1 MSAVWR
7 ASRGAVRRRR
17 LQTILIGVVVALS
30 TTTIVIALGLLAG
43 SSAPFDQAYARR
55 SGAHLVA
62 AFDSGK
68 VTAAQLTATGSRAG
82 VEAAAGPFAQAS
94 VDVTVTPAN
103 AGAGSGPQ
111 RQMVAPPQ
119 SQVVVGRAGPGGP
132 VDKLNLWRGRWATGP
147 GEIVLN
153 QSPAGP
159 SQGTIYLGSDAIGSN
174 YAITGGPG
182 LKVVGIAYTVSQSA
196 DGWVAPA
203 QIAQL
208 HPTTFQMLYRFTHAA
223 TAAQLNADRGIVTAG
238 PAAAALQGSQ
248 SYLTLRATFAA
259 QPKTLVPFLIVFGIL
274 ALAVAVLIIVN
285 VVSGAVVAGFR
296 HIGVL
301 KALGFTPTQVMAV
314 YLAMVSIPAV
324 AGCAVGTVL
333 GNLLA
338 RPLLTRAFL
347 DLGSGSIGV
356 PIWVD
361 VAALI
366 GTPLVVAAS
375 ALLPARRARSLSATE
390 AISAGSTQHTGRGLA
405 VQRWLSG
412 TRLPRAVSLGLGLP
426 FARPAR
432 SALTAAAVVLGVT
445 SVTLAIGL
453 ASSIGSYGKAAD
465 RSGAVQAQFVS
476 PPGPDG
482 GNGTDP
488 SALSDTADEQ
498 LMRSTPGARYV
509 SISADVPVRQVG
521 STQETAVRFYRG
533 DSAHLGYTVLQGHWP
548 TAAGQV
554 LVSARMLLQ
563 RSLSV
568 GDTLTLQA
576 QSRRT
581 SVQIVGAAIYNDGDV
596 MLADWSTLPRLAP
609 GTRGQLYE
617 IQLKPGT
624 SSTSYENAVSQGDPR
639 LIPQSLD
646 DVDSFIV
653 TMFIVVTL
661 LTLMLG
667 TVSALGVLNTV
678 VLNTRER
685 RRDLG
690 MLKSIG
696 MTPGQ
701 VVLMLMTSMAALGA
715 AGGLIGIP
723 IGITIHHLVIP
734 AMARAAQV
742 TIPDF
747 MLHVYHVDILALLAL
762 AGIAIAALGAY
773 LPARSAAKVT
783 IAQVLH
789 NE

>member
-68 VTAAQLTATGSRAG
+68 VTAAQLAATGTRPG

-103 AGAGSGPQ
+103 AGDAGSGPQ
-111 RQMVAPPQ
+111 MQMGAPPQ

-132 VDKLNLWRGRWATGP
+132 VDKLNLWRGRWATGL

-159 SQGTIYLGSDAIGSN
+159 SRGTIYLGSDAIGST
-174 YAITGGPG
+174 YTIKDGPS

-203 QIAQL
+203 QIGQL
-208 HPTTFQMLYRFTHAA
+208 RPTTFQMLYRFTHAA
-223 TAAQLNADRGIVTAG
+223 TAAQLNAERGTVTAG

-324 AGCAVGTVL
+324 VGCAVGTLL

-405 VQRWLSG
+405 VQRRLSG

-453 ASSIGSYGKAAD
+453 ASSIGAYGKAAE
-465 RSGAVQAQFVS
+465 RSGAVQVEFVS
-476 PPGPDG
+476 PPGPEG
-482 GNGTDP
+482 SQANAA
-488 SALSDTADEQ
+488 ALSDTADEQ

-533 DSAHLGYTVLQGHWP
+533 DSAHVGYTVLEGHWP
-548 TAAGQV
+548 TSAGQV

-563 RSLSV
+563 RSLAV
-568 GDTLTLQA
+568 GDTITLQT
-576 QSRRT
+576 QGHRS
-581 SVQIVGAAIYNDGDV
+581 SVQIVGAAIYNDGDI
-596 MLADWSTLPRLAP
+596 MLADWSALPGLAP

-617 IQLKPGT
+617 IQLKAGT
-624 SSTSYENAVSQGDPR
+624 SSTTYENAVAKGDPQ

-715 AGGLIGIP
+715 VGGLIGIP

-742 TIPDF
+742 SIPDF
-747 MLHVYHVDILALLAL
+747 MLHVYHADVLALLAL